1 MNEKEKSP
9 ARTYKDSGVDIDAA
23 DRAKAEIKRLV
34 RRTFNENVLTDVG
47 LFGGLFKFNKHDFK
61 SPVLVSSADG
71 VGTKLKIAFMT
82 GRHNTVGQCLV
93 NHCVNDILAQ
103 GAKPLFFLDYIASGK
118 LVPETV
124 ASIVEGLAIACEQ
137 NGCALIGGETAEMP
151 GFYKDE
157 EYDLAGFIIGAVEQK
172 RIIDGSEIRENDVI
186 LGLPSSG
193 MHTNGYSLARKVIF
207 DDLKLN
213 VNDYIP
219 ELGRTISEE
228 LLQVHRSYL
237 APVSSLLKYNLIT
250 GIAHITG
257 GGLEGNILR
266 IIPDGLT
273 VEVDTKTWEPL
284 PVFRFIQE
292 NGHIAPEEMYRV
304 FNMGIG
310 MVIIMR
316 EESLDRAGELLREK
330 GSDFKLIGKVIKGEK
345 PVRLLGI

>member
-1 MNEKEKSP
+1 MNKKEKSP

-47 LFGGLFKFNKHDFK
+47 LFGGLFKFDKDAYY

-103 GAKPLFFLDYIASGK
+103 GARPLFFLDYIASGK

-124 ASIVEGLAIACEQ
+124 ASIVEGLATACEE

-151 GFYKDE
+151 GFYKNE
-157 EYDLAGFIIGAVEQK
+157 EYDLAGFIIGVVEQDK
-172 RIIDGSEIRENDVI
+172 IINGSTIREGNMMI
-186 LGLPSSG
+186 GLPSNG
-193 MHTNGYSLARKVIF
+193 LHTNGYSLARKVFF
-207 DDLKLN
+207 DDLKLKVDDN
-213 VNDYIP
+213 VP
-219 ELGRTISEE
+219 EIGRTVGQE
-228 LLQVHRSYL
+228 LLQVHKSYL
-237 APVSSLLKYNLIT
+237 KPVGRLLEDQLVT

-257 GGLEGNILR
+257 GGFEGNISR
-266 IIPDGLT
+266 VMPAGLT
-273 VEVDTKTWEPL
+273 AEVDTKSWEPL
-284 PVFRFIQE
+284 PVFSFIRKK
-292 NGHIAPEEMYRV
+292 GRIAPEEMYRV

-316 EESLDRAGELLREK
+316 EESLERAGKLLREE
-330 GSDFKLIGKVIKGEK
+330 GSDFKLIGRVIKGEK

>member
-9 ARTYKDSGVDIDAA
+9 MRTYKDSGVDIDAA

-47 LFGGLFKFNKHDFK
+47 LFGGLFKFDKDAYY

-157 EYDLAGFIIGAVEQK
+157 EYDLAGFIIGVVEQK

-193 MHTNGYSLARKVIF
+193 MHTNGYSLARKVFF
-207 DDLKLN
+207 DDLKLKVDDN
-213 VNDYIP
+213 IP
-219 ELGRTISEE
+219 ELARTVGDE

-237 APVSSLLKYNLIT
+237 NPVGGLLENDLIT

-257 GGLEGNILR
+257 GGFEGNISR
-266 IIPDGLT
+266 VMPAGLT
-273 VEVDTKTWEPL
+273 AEVDTKTWEPL
-284 PVFRFIQE
+284 PVFRFIRE
-292 NGHIAPEEMYRV
+292 KGRISSDEMYRV

-310 MVIIMR
+310 MAILMKR
-316 EESLDRAGELLREK
+316 ESLGKAEELLEK
-330 GSDFKLIGKVIKGEK
+330 ENMDFKVIGRVIKGET